1 MLLDRI
7 SELMRLWK
15 NSVSCGYGTG
25 VPDSSLVA
33 RRASVRSS
41 RLSTFLVMVHFTLEA
56 NNRSLGLNILTR
68 DLWLQEEPSCF

>member
-15 NSVSCGYGTG
+15 NSVSCGYGTE

-33 RRASVRSS
+33 RRTSVRSS
-41 RLSTFLVMVHFTLEA
+41 RLSTFLVMVPSTVEA
-56 NNRSLGLNILTR
+56 NNGLNILTR
-68 DLWLQEEPSCF
+68 DLWLQEEPSCL

>member
-15 NSVSCGYGTG
+15 NSVSCGYGTE

-41 RLSTFLVMVHFTLEA
+41 RLSTFLVMVHSTLEA
-56 NNRSLGLNILTR
+56 KNGLNILTR